1 MNNPYPSILTDSAI
15 AKAFYAGGHHTRT
28 TSIVYSGNKEQTP
41 EPGEFTIYPY
51 CKLESGNPDEAIG
64 KAKKTIESNVKA
76 LVDNAQKVHGGPMSL
91 IDHIRL
97 FSVIMAHR
105 RIAGEEYVFPWEYM
119 HLIEAAHKAKE
130 SILVLPCIV
139 KLVRQIGCGEPDCVQ
154 K

>member
-15 AKAFYAGGHHTRT
+15 AKAFYAGGHHTGT

-41 EPGEFTIYPY
+41 ETGEFTIYPY

-76 LVDNAQKVHGGPMSL
+76 LVENVEKIHAGPMPL
-91 IDHIRL
+91 VDHIRL
-97 FSVIMAHR
+97 FSVLMANR
-105 RIAGEEYVFPWEYM
+105 GEGYVFPWDYM
-119 HLIEAAHKAKE
+119 HLRATAHKAKE